1 MSKIWI
7 PGGGGGADLDVVTAG
22 TGDVLSGKVIVDK
35 DGNPL
40 AGTMP
45 NKSGTAL
52 TVATNGQ
59 TLIPQGYHDGT
70 QYAKNTQA
78 TLAGGTLTPSTS
90 QVTVSCNG
98 KLMTSNYVIPAF
110 SLPSANVIKKGT
122 KVTIYG
128 KSVTGTFE
136 GYVSDVLNIY
146 NAGTWTNIS
155 TTGLNNAA
163 NKSSYYTVAA
173 GKMARTNA
181 TVDLTNYK
189 YLKIQA
195 KPSNAGPGGMRFRI
209 AVGTDTTGSS
219 YAKSIIATSS
229 LTFSSYFTGILD
241 VSSLRGNYYIYV
253 GDGRGVFSSST
264 ATCDLDVN
272 KIYLSKT

>member
-1 MSKIWI
+1 MRFYPI
-7 PGGGGGADLDVVTAG
+7 GGGGVGDLDQVTAG
-22 TGDVLSGKVIVDK
+22 AEHVLESKVIVDK
-35 DGNPL
+35 DGNPIT
-40 AGTMP
+40 GTMA
-45 NKSGTAL
+45 NRTGTAL

-90 QVTVSCNG
+90 QVTASCNG

-110 SLPSANVIKKGT
+110 SLPSASVIKRGT

-146 NAGTWTNIS
+146 NAGTWSNIS
-155 TTGLNNAA
+155 TTGLNNAT
-163 NKSSYYTVAA
+163 NNNSYYRVTSSE
-173 GKMARTNA
+173 MARTNA

-195 KPSNAGPGGMRFRI
+195 RPISNGPKGMRFRI

-219 YAKSIIATSS
+219 YAKSTIAKSS
-229 LTFSSYFTGILD
+229 LTVSSYFTGILD
-241 VSSLRGNYYIYV
+241 VSSLSGNYYIYV
-253 GDGRGVFSSST
+253 GDGRTEFANAT